1 MNEPKAAYSNKHM
14 LFSLPVCFDVSNSTA
29 KPFVFKSRTLPPPKK
44 KSGEGDALLLLPRAP
59 KTLVT
64 PLRPSVRPSVSVAYR
79 EKAKVARILISA

>member
-1 MNEPKAAYSNKHM
+1 MNEPKAAYCNKHM

-29 KPFVFKSRTLPPPKK
+29 KHFVFKSRTLPPPKK

-64 PLRPSVRPSVSVAYR
+64 PLRPSVRLSVAYR
-79 EKAKVARILISA
+79 EKAKVA